1 MARLIDNVRLGYK
14 KDGELYISVI
24 VDGESHS
31 FANGKLIGH
40 SIDPNKYTGDARVK
54 EGKAL
59 KSAFVLALRSGWR
72 PPIKHSSPVIDQMDG
87 VIEVLNHSIQVKLNS
102 DYSYNYKKDLVS
114 IGKMFEKFLRMGGK
128 EDLKLNQLTKGLIM
142 EFLNSRPNSSRTKRN
157 HKAHLSAVLKPH
169 YEERNLKNPFQS
181 IKLPRSPEVL
191 HKPIKDVRGLLNE
204 VYEYDKHLHLCC
216 IIAYGCLL
224 RPHREIRELMWGDF
238 SEDLTTIYLSG
249 SRNKSKRNRIVPV
262 PPYVKPFILELR
274 PIKYSLDTNIFSG
287 SQFPFNTYYFSNR
300 WSKFKIHSKI
310 LEKHQTLYSWRHS
323 GSLQVFKQ
331 TGSLVK
337 LQQAMGHSSLQV
349 SLTYLR
355 GLEVMQLQVED
366 MPTLELI

>member
-128 EDLKLNQLTKGLIM
+128 KT
-142 EFLNSRPNSSRTKRN
+142 LNSIN
-157 HKAHLSAVLKPH
+157 
-169 YEERNLKNPFQS
+169 
-181 IKLPRSPEVL
+181 LPR
-191 HKPIKDVRGLLNE
+191 G
-204 VYEYDKHLHLCC
+204 
-216 IIAYGCLL
+216 
-224 RPHREIRELMWGDF
+224 
-238 SEDLTTIYLSG
+238 
-249 SRNKSKRNRIVPV
+249 
-262 PPYVKPFILELR
+262 
-274 PIKYSLDTNIFSG
+274 
-287 SQFPFNTYYFSNR
+287 
-300 WSKFKIHSKI
+300 
-310 LEKHQTLYSWRHS
+310 
-323 GSLQVFKQ
+323 
-331 TGSLVK
+331 
-337 LQQAMGHSSLQV
+337 
-349 SLTYLR
+349 
-355 GLEVMQLQVED
+355 
-366 MPTLELI
+366 